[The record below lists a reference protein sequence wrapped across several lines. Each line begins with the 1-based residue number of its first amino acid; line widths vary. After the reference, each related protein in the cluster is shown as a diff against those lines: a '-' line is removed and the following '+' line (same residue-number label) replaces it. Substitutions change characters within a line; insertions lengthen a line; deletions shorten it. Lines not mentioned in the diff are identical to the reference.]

1 MTYWNQ
7 IRKGDDRAF
16 SCLYNDHADL
26 LFAFGMKIVSDESLI
41 YECIQ
46 DLFVYV
52 FEARMRMSEPVSM
65 RAYLCV
71 ALKRILI
78 KKICKDKQKCEVA
91 WDDQKH
97 GAYSFDLEIDVESA
111 IIKSEMQREELY
123 NLQQAL
129 NDLSP
134 QQREVIYLKYN
145 KNCTNEEISEIL
157 GVSNQIVRNISS
169 RALIKLRKFGN
180 IRTILLYAIV

>member
-16 SCLYNDHADL
+16 RCLYNDHADL
-26 LFAFGMKIVSDESLI
+26 LFAFGLKIVSDESLI

-52 FEARMRMSEPVSM
+52 FEARMRISEPVSM

-71 ALKRILI
+71 ALKRILLKSI
-78 KKICKDKQKCEVA
+78 YQNKRKNEVS
-91 WDDQKH
+91 WDDIKQE
-97 GAYSFDLEIDVESA
+97 AYSFDLEIDIETA

-123 NLQQAL
+123 NLQQVL

-157 GVSNQIVRNISS
+157 GVSNQIVRNVSS

-180 IRTILLYAIV
+180 IRAILLCAIV

>member
-1 MTYWNQ
+1 MTYWDQ

-16 SCLYNDHADL
+16 NCLYNDHADL
-26 LFAFGMKIVSDESLI
+26 LFAYGMKIVSDENLI

-71 ALKRILI
+71 ALKRIIL
-78 KKICKDKQKCEVA
+78 KAVYRNKRKNEVA
-91 WDDQKH
+91 WDDIKQE
-97 GAYSFDLEIDVESA
+97 AYNFELEIDVEAA

-145 KNCTNEEISEIL
+145 KNCTNEEISDIL
-157 GVSNQIVRNISS
+157 GVSNQIVRNVSS

-180 IRTILLYAIV
+180 IHTILLCAIV

>member
-1 MTYWNQ
+1 MTNWNH
-7 IRKGDDRAF
+7 IRKGDHRAF
-16 SCLYNDHADL
+16 SCLYNDYADL
-26 LFAFGMKIVSDESLI
+26 LFAYGMKIVPDECLI

-52 FEARMRMSEPVSM
+52 FEARTRISEPVSM

-71 ALKRILI
+71 ALKRIIL
-78 KKICKDKQKCEVA
+78 KSVYRNKQKNEVG
-91 WDDQKH
+91 WEDIKQE
-97 GAYSFDLEIDVESA
+97 AYSFELEIDIEEA

-157 GVSNQIVRNISS
+157 GVSNQIVRNVSS

-180 IRTILLYAIV
+180 IRMILVCAIV